1 MGMGCGR
8 ACWGLILGLVLDD
21 ALMERWAVLLDCDG
35 PFVFLY
41 QHDSLLTSRF
51 EYACLYVI

>member
-35 PFVFLY
+35 PFVLLY
-41 QHDSLLTSRF
+41 QHDSLLMSRF
-51 EYACLYVI
+51 EYACLYVM